1 MRGSIMVHRTDNSRK
16 NKNEGSD
23 VAKQNS
29 GLKKNAEKLL
39 RSLLV
44 LAFWLLV
51 WLLIYHLVDHDLVF
65 SSPGQV
71 AKRLFQLASTS
82 AFWQATLDSLARI
95 GLGFIFGLAA
105 GVVLAMATA
114 FSGWFNTLFKP
125 LLGMIRATPVSS
137 FIILALIW
145 MSNVRVVVFIVFLM
159 VMPIIWANL
168 HEGINKTDRQLL
180 EMAKLFRFSRLKRI
194 RWIYLPSLSPF
205 LVSAVTTGLGLGW
218 KAGIAAEVLS
228 TPASS
233 LGKALY
239 DSKIYL
245 ETADL
250 FAYTSVVIIVSMILE
265 KLVIKGLAS
274 LQSLANR
281 HEKLFDWNYRHLLSR
296 RSMHR
301 GREKYD

>member
-1 MRGSIMVHRTDNSRK
+1 MVRRTENKLSNISNRRADLTQNQSR
-16 NKNEGSD
+16 
-23 VAKQNS
+23 
-29 GLKKNAEKLL
+29 L
-39 RSLLV
+39 RRYAGKALRTLLV
-44 LAFWLLV
+44 LIFWLAV
-51 WLLIYHLVDHDLVF
+51 WLLIYRLVNRDLVF
-65 SSPGQV
+65 ASPGQV
-71 AKRLFQLASTS
+71 IRRLAELAATRE
-82 AFWQATLDSLARI
+82 FWRATLDSLARI
-95 GLGFIFGLAA
+95 GLGFVIGLAA
-105 GVVLAMATA
+105 GIVLAIATA
-114 FSGWFNTLFKP
+114 ASKWFNTLFKP

-180 EMAKLFRFSRLKRI
+180 EMGKLFRFGRYKMI

-228 TPASS
+228 TPSSS

-250 FAYTSVVIIVSMILE
+250 FAYTAVVIIVSMVLE
-265 KLVIKGLAS
+265 KIIIKGLAS
-274 LQSLANR
+274 LQTLAGR
-281 HEKLFDWNYRHLLSR
+281 HEKLFDWNAKHLLSK
-296 RSMHR
+296 RSMYR
-301 GREKYD
+301 GKNGDE